1 MTDIYLTKT
10 FQAFAAHER
19 ISDATV
25 IQAAREIQNQLYD
38 ANLGSCVYKKRVARA
53 GGGKRGGYRV
63 LIAFRDEDRFFFM
76 RGFAKN
82 EMDNIASD
90 ELVGLKRLAA
100 LYLDYSPFRLYP
112 LVNDKRLRRL
122 TYEQDSC

>member
-100 LYLDYSPFRLYP
+100 LYLDYSPFRLYQ

>member
-1 MTDIYLTKT
+1 MTDIYLTRT
-10 FQAFAAHER
+10 FQAFATHER

-25 IQAAREIQNQLYD
+25 IKAAREIQNQLYD
-38 ANLGSCVYKKRVARA
+38 ANLGSCVYKKRIARA

-90 ELVGLKRLAA
+90 ELVALKRLAA
-100 LYLDYSPFRLYP
+100 LCLDYSPFRLYQ

-122 TYEQDSC
+122 TYEQDPC

>member
-25 IQAAREIQNQLYD
+25 IKAAREIQNQLYD

-63 LIAFRDEDRFFFM
+63 LIAFQDEDRLFFM

-82 EMDNIASD
+82 EKDNIAND

-100 LYLDYSPFRLYP
+100 LYLDYSPFRLYQ
-112 LVNDKRLRRL
+112 LVNDKQLRRL
-122 TYEQDSC
+122 TYEQDPG

>member
-25 IQAAREIQNQLYD
+25 IKAAREIQNQLYD

-63 LIAFRDEDRFFFM
+63 LIAFRDENRFFFM

-100 LYLDYSPFRLYP
+100 LYLDYSPFRLYQ

-122 TYEQDSC
+122 TYEQDPC

>member
-19 ISDATV
+19 ISDTTV
-25 IQAAREIQNQLYD
+25 IKAAREIQNQLYD

-63 LIAFRDEDRFFFM
+63 LIAFRDEDRFF
-76 RGFAKN
+76 
-82 EMDNIASD
+82 
-90 ELVGLKRLAA
+90 
-100 LYLDYSPFRLYP
+100 
-112 LVNDKRLRRL
+112 
-122 TYEQDSC
+122 SCGDLPKMKWTTLPVMNWSG

>member
-19 ISDATV
+19 ISDTTV
-25 IQAAREIQNQLYD
+25 IKAAREIQNQLYD

-63 LIAFRDEDRFFFM
+63 LIAFRDEARFFFM

-100 LYLDYSPFRLYP
+100 LYLDYSPFRLYQ

-122 TYEQDSC
+122 TYEQDPC

>member
-10 FQAFAAHER
+10 FQAFATHER

-25 IQAAREIQNQLYD
+25 IKAAREIQNQLYN

-90 ELVGLKRLAA
+90 ELVALKRLAA
-100 LYLDYSPFRLYP
+100 LYLDYSPFRLYQ

>member
-10 FQAFAAHER
+10 FQAFATRER

-25 IQAAREIQNQLYD
+25 IKAAREIQNQLYD

-53 GGGKRGGYRV
+53 GAGKRGGYRV

-90 ELVGLKRLAA
+90 ELVALKRLAA
-100 LYLDYSPFRLYP
+100 LYLDYSPFRLYQ

>member
-19 ISDATV
+19 ISDTTV
-25 IQAAREIQNQLYD
+25 IKAAREIQNQLYD

-100 LYLDYSPFRLYP
+100 LYLDYSRFRLYQ

-122 TYEQDSC
+122 TYEQDPC

>member
-19 ISDATV
+19 ISDTTV
-25 IQAAREIQNQLYD
+25 IKAAREIQNQLYD

-82 EMDNIASD
+82 EMDNISSD

-100 LYLDYSPFRLYP
+100 LYLDYSPFRLYQ

-122 TYEQDSC
+122 TYEQDPC

>member
-10 FQAFAAHER
+10 FQAFATHER

-25 IQAAREIQNQLYD
+25 IKAAREIQNQLYD

-90 ELVGLKRLAA
+90 ELVALKRLAA
-100 LYLDYSPFRLYP
+100 LYLDYSPFRLYQ

>member
-25 IQAAREIQNQLYD
+25 IKATREIQNQLYD

-100 LYLDYSPFRLYP
+100 LYLDYSPFRLYQ

-122 TYEQDSC
+122 TYEQDPC

>member
-1 MTDIYLTKT
+1 MPIWAV
-10 FQAFAAHER
+10 AFIRNESPA
-19 ISDATV
+19 
-25 IQAAREIQNQLYD
+25 
-38 ANLGSCVYKKRVARA
+38 RVAVNA
-53 GGGKRGGYRV
+53 AVTGC
-63 LIAFRDEDRFFFM
+63 LLPFRDEDRFFFM

-100 LYLDYSPFRLYP
+100 LYLDYSPFRLYQ

>member
-1 MTDIYLTKT
+1 
-10 FQAFAAHER
+10 
-19 ISDATV
+19 
-25 IQAAREIQNQLYD
+25 
-38 ANLGSCVYKKRVARA
+38 
-53 GGGKRGGYRV
+53 
-63 LIAFRDEDRFFFM
+63 M

-90 ELVGLKRLAA
+90 ELVALKRLAA
-100 LYLDYSPFRLYP
+100 LYLDYSPFRLYQ

>member
-1 MTDIYLTKT
+1 M
-10 FQAFAAHER
+10 
-19 ISDATV
+19 
-25 IQAAREIQNQLYD
+25 
-38 ANLGSCVYKKRVARA
+38 GSCVYKKRIARA
-53 GGGKRGGYRV
+53 GSGKRGGYRV

-90 ELVGLKRLAA
+90 ELVALKRLAA
-100 LYLDYSPFRLYP
+100 LYLDYSPFRLYQ

-122 TYEQDSC
+122 TYEQDPC

>member
-10 FQAFAAHER
+10 FQAFSAHER

-25 IQAAREIQNQLYD
+25 IKAAREIQNQLYD

-100 LYLDYSPFRLYP
+100 LYLDYSPFRLYQ

-122 TYEQDSC
+122 TYEQDPC

>member
-10 FQAFAAHER
+10 FQAFATRER

-25 IQAAREIQNQLYD
+25 IKAAQEIQSQLYD

-63 LIAFRDEDRFFFM
+63 LIAFRDEDRLFFM

-82 EMDNIASD
+82 EMDNISSD
-90 ELVGLKRLAA
+90 ELLGLKRLAA
-100 LYLDYSPFRLYP
+100 LYLDYSPFRLYQ

-122 TYEQDSC
+122 TYEQDPC

>member
-19 ISDATV
+19 ICDATV

-100 LYLDYSPFRLYP
+100 LYLDYSPFRLYQ

>member
-10 FQAFAAHER
+10 FQAFATRER

-25 IQAAREIQNQLYD
+25 IKAAREIQNQLYD

-53 GGGKRGGYRV
+53 GAGKRGGYRV

-90 ELVGLKRLAA
+90 ELVALKRLAA
-100 LYLDYSPFRLYP
+100 LYLDYSPFRLYQ

-122 TYEQDSC
+122 TYEQDPC

>member
-19 ISDATV
+19 ISDTTV
-25 IQAAREIQNQLYD
+25 IKAAREIQNQLYD

-100 LYLDYSPFRLYP
+100 LYLDYSPFRLYQ

-122 TYEQDSC
+122 TYEQDPC

>member
-25 IQAAREIQNQLYD
+25 IKAAREIQNHLYE

-63 LIAFRDEDRFFFM
+63 LIAFRDEDRLFFM

-82 EMDNIASD
+82 EKDTVAND

-100 LYLDYSPFRLYP
+100 LYLDYSPFRLYQ
-112 LVNDKRLRRL
+112 LVNDRKLRRL
-122 TYEQDSC
+122 TYEQNPC

>member
-10 FQAFAAHER
+10 FQAFATRER

-25 IQAAREIQNQLYD
+25 IKAAREIQNQLYD

-90 ELVGLKRLAA
+90 ELVALKRLAA
-100 LYLDYSPFRLYP
+100 LYLDYSPFRLYQ

-122 TYEQDSC
+122 TYEQDPC

>member
-53 GGGKRGGYRV
+53 GGGIRGGYRV

-100 LYLDYSPFRLYP
+100 LYLDYSPFRLYQ